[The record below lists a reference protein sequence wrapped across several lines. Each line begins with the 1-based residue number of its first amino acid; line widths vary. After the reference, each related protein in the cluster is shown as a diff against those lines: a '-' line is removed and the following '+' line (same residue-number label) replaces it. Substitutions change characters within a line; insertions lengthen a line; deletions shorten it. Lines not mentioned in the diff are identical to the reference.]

1 MNRTLASALF
11 ILASLATVSP
21 AHAQQAKTGK
31 ATRSPAPKQNVKRL
45 QPGRAV
51 TYSAKFSALEHDCST
66 LGGNSGSPVV
76 DLETHEVIGLH
87 FGGRYGVGNYAVPLW
102 MLTADPLLAKGE
114 VNFR

>member
-1 MNRTLASALF
+1 MRRIF
-11 ILASLATVSP
+11 MDVY
-21 AHAQQAKTGK
+21 
-31 ATRSPAPKQNVKRL
+31 NVKRL

-76 DLETHEVIGLH
+76 DLETHQVIGLH
-87 FGGRYGVGNYAVPLW
+87 FGGRYGLGNYAVPLW